1 MSEAIAKITAAIFF
15 IGLPREQARML
26 LSCRAK
32 MSTRN
37 AAYLEIDELV
47 DEGQNTFLTDLEVNN
62 EIEMLAA

>member
-1 MSEAIAKITAAIFF
+1 
-15 IGLPREQARML
+15 
-26 LSCRAK
+26 